1 MTDKTRIDP
10 FTGEAFEAKRRNQ
23 VFAKKQNRI
32 DYHNEQAA
40 LLSEEKAPLNK
51 PLHENL
57 KILKSVMGGEK
68 EARFHIEF
76 MRGRGFSFKH
86 STHNE
91 EYKGMLVHA
100 VYGYMWFREK
110 DEKGKS
116 TDYIKIIK
124 K

>member
-1 MTDKTRIDP
+1 MTHKKRIDP
-10 FTGEAFEAKRRNQ
+10 YTGETFEAKRSNQ
-23 VFAKKQNRI
+23 IFAKTQNRK
-32 DYHNEQAA
+32 DYNNKQAA
-40 LLSEEKAPLNK
+40 LLRKEKAPINK

-57 KILKSVMGGEK
+57 KILKQLIAGEK

-76 MRGRGFSFKH
+76 MRGGGFSFKH
-86 STHNE
+86 STHTE
-91 EYKGMLVHA
+91 EYKGMFIHA